1 MFDIP
6 VQLLFLVSSIEDPP
20 PEFQGRVSATTFWDM
35 VSLEMLSRGLVPC
48 KDIMTIV
55 KLISMFV
62 IKVCLVLLMVL
73 SLVIKSQQVK
83 PVCGAP
89 LIPQLGPMGWP
100 AHKGL

>member
-6 VQLLFLVSSIEDPP
+6 VQLLFLVSSIEDPPP

-35 VSLEMLSRGLVPC
+35 VSLEMLSH